1 MRVGY
6 GAARLP
12 VPPGTPMGGYLD
24 RPGDSAGELDPLQVG
39 VITWSDGRR
48 RFALAVADVI
58 CVNDDLSRQARQAV
72 SATCELWL
80 AATHTHAGP
89 ETGCVPGGGPTPQ
102 PWRDRIVEATRTA
115 LARAT
120 AAERPARGSAHQGGL
135 RDVGAARGMPSAEP
149 LVPLD
154 VLAVRDPAGRL
165 EGVLVVLPVHPTV
178 LPPDN
183 LLVSADLTGA
193 VRGAVRARLG
203 PDAWVLVAAGT
214 AGDIS
219 TRHTRRGQDAAE
231 LDRLGGLV
239 ADRCAELL
247 DAAPAAEAWTPGS
260 VIGWASRRCSLAR
273 GSSVADPHALLAEL
287 RAAHERSRAA
297 GDATA
302 TRMALSRLEGARLLT
317 EAAPEPAPGTAGTG
331 AARPPAG
338 KPPAPASITTEVS
351 AVRLGGLALAALPGE
366 PFVATGEDVRR
377 TRPDPTFV
385 LGYVNGYPGYLP
397 AAAAYAGQE
406 YEVLAGRVAP
416 GSAEYLATTVA
427 DLLHDLD
434 TPEDS

>member
-1 MRVGY
+1 MRVGH
-6 GAARLP
+6 GTARLP

-24 RPGDSAGELDPLQVG
+24 RPGVSAGELDPLQVG
-39 VITWSDGRR
+39 VITWFDGRR

-115 LARAT
+115 LARAM
-120 AAERPARGSAHQGGL
+120 AAERPAGGSAHQGGL
-135 RDVGAARGMPSAEP
+135 RDVGAARGVPSAEP

-165 EGVLVVLPVHPTV
+165 AGVLAVLPVHPTV
-178 LPPDN
+178 LPSGN
-183 LLVSADLTGA
+183 LLVSADLVGA
-193 VRGAVRARLG
+193 VRGALRARLG
-203 PDAWVLVAAGT
+203 SGVWVLVATGT

-239 ADRCAELL
+239 ADRCAELVE
-247 DAAPAAEAWTPGS
+247 AAAAEAWTPGS
-260 VIGWASRRCSLAR
+260 AIGWASRRCSLAR
-273 GSSVADPHALLAEL
+273 GSSVADPQALLAEL

-297 GDATA
+297 GDAIA
-302 TRMALSRLEGARLLT
+302 TRMALSRLEGARLLAET
-317 EAAPEPAPGTAGTG
+317 PPEPTPGTA
-331 AARPPAG
+331 RPPGG
-338 KPPAPASITTEVS
+338 KPPAPITTEVS
-351 AVRLGGLALAALPGE
+351 AVRLGRLALAALPGE
-366 PFVATGEDVRR
+366 PFVATGEAVRR

-397 AAAAYAGQE
+397 TAAAYSGQE

-416 GSAEYLATTVA
+416 GSAEFLATTVSE
-427 DLLHDLD
+427 LLHDLD